1 MTQQKGIEVCGVMV
15 FFMLTQSHICNISMG
30 MVIWYDKCVWYHTN
44 CSCSITCR
52 NGPPEKMLYI
62 LDSFANHSYGEH
74 RSIAFRS
81 LAH

>member
-15 FFMLTQSHICNISMG
+15 FFMLTQSHICNILMG
-30 MVIWYDKCVWYHTN
+30 MVIWYDKCVWYHIN

-62 LDSFANHSYGEH
+62 
-74 RSIAFRS
+74 
-81 LAH
+81 